1 MYKRD
6 AVAASRQ
13 LLMNPG
19 RAKLPNG
26 TRLGRYE
33 IVDLLGFGGMGD
45 VYRAND
51 TRLRRAVA
59 IKVLPAEFAEDPDRL
74 RRFQR
79 EARAAAALNHPHI
92 CTIYDV
98 DEHDGTYFIAMELLE
113 GRTLRQLIDEQPVD
127 MERVLT
133 VAIGVADALD
143 TAHRAGIVHRDI
155 TPMNIYVTGRGDA
168 KVLDFGLAR
177 VTTGA
182 STTPSSLI
190 TRSSEEFM
198 TKPGAGLG
206 TVAYM
211 SPEQAR
217 GEVVDE
223 RTDLF
228 SFGVV
233 LHEMA
238 TGQLPFSGGT
248 AAVIFDAVLNRQ
260 PAGLSRVHPKMRPVV
275 SRALEKDRARRY
287 PSAAD
292 LLAELRHIRHDSSPK
307 TWAAWKPPTDRSQ
320 PAEEQSGFARTWTHH
335 LYLKGRSAW
344 SRHTAESITEALD
357 FYQKAIDSDPRYA
370 RAYAG
375 MADCYS
381 LLGFTPYATMAPADA
396 FSLARAAAEKA
407 LAIDHSLVEALRSRG
422 QCKFLYDWD
431 WSGAESDFR
440 RSAESQSDGASESQ
454 FNFGVLLA
462 VLGRFED
469 AIAESR
475 RACEANPLSVDAEA
489 NLAAVLYFSRR
500 YDAAIATARNATRI
514 DRTYEPAY
522 FYLSLALQAT
532 GQVDQAIQ
540 AAQNLRPHSHS
551 RAHLAWLYG
560 LGGRRAEAMAI
571 LDELRQ
577 LAQRTYVSPHSLALV
592 HAGLGDAD
600 GWART
605 MQASFE
611 ERSGLL
617 VFLKRAAWNDA
628 MRKQPLYDELA
639 RRIGLP

>member
-1 MYKRD
+1 
-6 AVAASRQ
+6 
-13 LLMNPG
+13 MNPG
-19 RAKLPNG
+19 RGKLANG

-33 IVDLLGFGGMGD
+33 IVGLLGFGGMGD
-45 VYRAND
+45 VYRATD

-59 IKVLPAEFAEDPDRL
+59 IKVLPDEFAEDPDRL
-74 RRFQR
+74 RRFER

-98 DEHDGTYFIAMELLE
+98 DEHEGTHFIAMELLE

-127 MERVLT
+127 MEQVLT
-133 VAIGVADALD
+133 VAIGIADALD

-155 TPMNIYVTGRGDA
+155 TPMNIYITSRGDA

-182 STTPSSLI
+182 TTPPLTI
-190 TRSSEEFM
+190 TKFSEESM
-198 TKPGAGLG
+198 TRPGTALG

-217 GEVVDE
+217 GETVDG

-233 LHEMA
+233 VHEMA
-238 TGQLPFSGGT
+238 TGQLPFPGST

-275 SRALEKDRARRY
+275 SRALEKDRARRH

-292 LLAELRHIRHDSSPK
+292 LLAELRHIRHDTSPK
-307 TWAAWKPPTDRSQ
+307 TWAAWKPSSDRSQ

-357 FYQKAIDSDPRYA
+357 FYQKAILSDPQYA

-381 LLGFTPYATMAPADA
+381 LLGFTPYATMAPAEA
-396 FSLARAAAEKA
+396 FPRARAAAEQA
-407 LAIDHSLVEALRSRG
+407 LALDHSLAEAFRSRG
-422 QCKFLYDWD
+422 QCKFLHEWD
-431 WSGAESDFR
+431 WSGAEADFR
-440 RSAESQSDGASESQ
+440 KSAELQSDGPSESQ
-454 FNFGVLLA
+454 FSFGVLLA

-469 AIAESR
+469 AIVESR

-500 YDAAIATARNATRI
+500 YDAAISTARNATRI
-514 DRTYEPAY
+514 DRTYEPTH

-532 GQVDQAIQ
+532 GQVDEAIQ
-540 AAQNLRPHSHS
+540 FARNLRPHSHS
-551 RAHLAWLYG
+551 RAHLGWLYG

-577 LAQRTYVSPHSLALV
+577 LAQHTYVSPHSLALV
-592 HAGLGDAD
+592 HAGLGDAE
-600 GWART
+600 GWTRT
-605 MQASFE
+605 MQASVE

-628 MRKQPLYDELA
+628 MRKQPFYDELA

>member
-1 MYKRD
+1 
-6 AVAASRQ
+6 
-13 LLMNPG
+13 MNAG

-33 IVDLLGFGGMGD
+33 ITGLLGFGGMGD

-51 TRLRRAVA
+51 TRLRRVVAV
-59 IKVLPAEFAEDPDRL
+59 KVLPAEFAEDPDRL
-74 RRFQR
+74 RRFDR

-98 DEHDGTYFIAMELLE
+98 DEHEGTHFIAMELLE
-113 GRTLRQLIDEQPVD
+113 GRTLRELIDEQPVD
-127 MERVLT
+127 MERVLLI
-133 VAIGVADALD
+133 AIGIADALD
-143 TAHRAGIVHRDI
+143 TAHRSGIIHRDI
-155 TPMNIYVTGRGDA
+155 TPMNVYVTNRGEA

-177 VTTGA
+177 VTTRA
-182 STTPSSLI
+182 STTPSSLV
-190 TRSSEEFM
+190 TKSEEFK
-198 TKPGAGLG
+198 TGPGAGLG

-223 RTDLF
+223 RTDIF
-228 SFGVV
+228 SFGVIV
-233 LHEMA
+233 HEMA
-238 TGQLPFSGGT
+238 TGQLPFFGIT

-260 PAGLSRVHPKMRPVV
+260 PAGLSRVHPKMWPVV
-275 SRALEKDRARRY
+275 SRALEKDPARRY
-287 PSAAD
+287 PSAAV
-292 LLAELRHIRHDSSPK
+292 LLAELRHIKHDSSPK
-307 TWAAWKPPTDRSQ
+307 TWAAWKPSPDRSQ

-357 FYQKAIDSDPRYA
+357 FYQKAIDSDPRHA

-375 MADCYS
+375 MADCFS
-381 LLGFTPYATMAPADA
+381 LLGFAPYATMAPADA
-396 FSLARAAAEKA
+396 FPRARVAAEKA
-407 LAIDHSLVEALRSRG
+407 LTLDHSLAEALRARG

-431 WSGAESDFR
+431 WSGAEADFR
-440 RSAESQSDGASESQ
+440 KSAESQSDGTSESQ

-500 YDAAIATARNATRI
+500 YDAAISTARKATRI
-514 DRTYEPAY
+514 DRTFEPAH

-532 GQVDQAIQ
+532 GQVDQAISS
-540 AAQNLRPHSHS
+540 AQTLRPHSHS
-551 RAHLAWLYG
+551 RAHLGWLYG
-560 LGGRRAEAMAI
+560 LSGRRAEAMAV

-577 LAQRTYVSPHSLALV
+577 LAQRAYVSPHSLALI
-592 HAGLGDAD
+592 HAGLGDAE
-600 GWART
+600 GWTRT
-605 MQASFE
+605 MQDSFE

-639 RRIGLP
+639 RRIRLP